1 MEQEILLKKSSL
13 QGTHISEKE
22 QVKEKIMRDM
32 YYVMDRWGAWAAADS
47 SGVDWQPIAAGFKG
61 LLPHGKKSRLQ
72 CDDDE
77 GIMIDGC
84 VARLRKY
91 KPEEYDLII
100 AHFVIGISLRAIAK
114 KRKCS
119 DGTIRKDLQ
128 TALGFVDGVLS
139 TLNVDPK
146 VLG

>member
-1 MEQEILLKKSSL
+1 
-13 QGTHISEKE
+13 
-22 QVKEKIMRDM
+22 MRDM
-32 YYVMDRWGAWAAADS
+32 YEIMDRWGAWAAADS

-84 VARLRKY
+84 LARLK
-91 KPEEYDLII
+91 KHKSHEYELII
-100 AHFVIGISLRAIAK
+100 AHFLLGISLRKIAR

-119 DGTIRKDLQ
+119 DGTIRKEMQ
-128 TALGFVDGVLS
+128 TALGFIEGLVCILS
-139 TLNVDPK
+139 DK
-146 VLG
+146 

>member
-1 MEQEILLKKSSL
+1 
-13 QGTHISEKE
+13 
-22 QVKEKIMRDM
+22 
-32 YYVMDRWGAWAAADS
+32 WAAADS

-72 CDDDE
+72 CNDDD

-84 VARLRKY
+84 VARLKIY
-91 KPEEYDLII
+91 KPEEYELII
-100 AHFVIGISLRAIAK
+100 AHFILGISLRTIAK

-119 DGTIRKDLQ
+119 DGTVRKNLQ

-139 TLNVDPK
+139 ML
-146 VLG
+146 

>member
-1 MEQEILLKKSSL
+1 
-13 QGTHISEKE
+13 
-22 QVKEKIMRDM
+22 MRDM
-32 YYVMDRWGAWAAADS
+32 YEVMDRWGAWAAADS

-84 VARLRKY
+84 VTRLRTCKY
-91 KPEEYDLII
+91 EEYELII

-119 DGTIRKDLQ
+119 DGKIRSELQ
-128 TALGFVDGVLS
+128 NALGFVSGILS
-139 TLNVDPK
+139 IIT
-146 VLG
+146 

>member
-1 MEQEILLKKSSL
+1 
-13 QGTHISEKE
+13 
-22 QVKEKIMRDM
+22 M
-32 YYVMDRWGAWAAADS
+32 YEVMDLWGAWASSDN

-61 LLPHGKKSRLQ
+61 LLSHGKKSRLQ

-91 KPEEYDLII
+91 KPQEHEIII
-100 AHFVIGISLRAIAK
+100 AHFVLGISLRTIAK

-119 DGTIRKDLQ
+119 DGTIRKELQ
-128 TALGFVDGVLS
+128 TALGFIEGIVCTLS
-139 TLNVDPK
+139 Q
-146 VLG
+146 

>member
-1 MEQEILLKKSSL
+1 MKLEASLKHFSPQGSELSGKAQERE
-13 QGTHISEKE
+13 TA
-22 QVKEKIMRDM
+22 MRDM
-32 YYVMDRWGAWAAADS
+32 YEVMDLWGAWAASDN

-91 KPEEYDLII
+91 KPEEHELII
-100 AHFVIGISLRAIAK
+100 AHFVVGISLRTIAK

-119 DGTIRKDLQ
+119 DGTIRKELQ
-128 TALGFVDGVLS
+128 TALGFIEGIVCTLS
-139 TLNVDPK
+139 Q
-146 VLG
+146 

>member
-1 MEQEILLKKSSL
+1 
-13 QGTHISEKE
+13 
-22 QVKEKIMRDM
+22 MRDM
-32 YYVMDRWGAWAAADS
+32 YDVMYRWGAWAAADS

-72 CDDDE
+72 CVDDE

-84 VARLRKY
+84 VTRLKTY
-91 KPEEYDLII
+91 KHEEYELII

-119 DGTIRKDLQ
+119 DGTIRKELL
-128 TALGFVDGVLS
+128 TAMGFISGMMHL
-139 TLNVDPK
+139 LK
-146 VLG
+146 Y

>member
-1 MEQEILLKKSSL
+1 
-13 QGTHISEKE
+13 
-22 QVKEKIMRDM
+22 MRDM
-32 YYVMDRWGAWAAADS
+32 YEVMDLWGAWAASDH

-91 KPEEYDLII
+91 KAEEYELVI

-119 DGTIRKDLQ
+119 DGTVRKELQ
-128 TALGFVDGVLS
+128 TAIGFISGVLS
-139 TLNVDPK
+139 IIQMEDAS
-146 VLG
+146 